1 MTATRGLEG
10 IVATTSSISSIIDDT
25 LTYVGYNIDDL
36 AEKASFEEIIYLLWH
51 LELPNAEQLQEL
63 KQQLADNM
71 ELPQEIIDSFKTYPI
86 NKVHPMAALRTAV
99 SALGLYDEEA
109 DVMEK
114 EANYRKA
121 IRLQAKMPTI
131 VAAFARVRK
140 GLTPIAPRK
149 DLSFAENFLYMLNGK
164 EPEQIEIEAFN
175 KALVL
180 HADHELNASTFTARV
195 CVATLSDV
203 YSGVTA
209 AIGALKGPLHGGANE
224 QVMKMLT
231 EIGSPENAEQY
242 VLDKLS
248 KKEKIMGF
256 GHRVYRQGDPRAKHL
271 QEMSKKLTE
280 ITGEPQWYEISAKVH
295 EVFTSQKPLP
305 PNVDFYSAS
314 VYHSLGIDHDL
325 FTPIFAVSRVSGW
338 LAHILEQYENNR
350 LIRPRAEYTGPG
362 LRKYVPV
369 DERN

>member
-1 MTATRGLEG
+1 MTATRGLENV
-10 IVATTSSISSIIDDT
+10 VATTSSISSIIDDT

-36 AEKASFEEIIYLLWH
+36 TENASFEEIIYLLWH
-51 LELPNAEQLQEL
+51 LRLPKENELAEL

-71 ELPQEIIDSFKTYPI
+71 AVPDEVIAQIKAMPVD
-86 NKVHPMAALRTAV
+86 KVHPMAAVRTAV
-99 SALGLYDEEA
+99 SALGLFDEEA
-109 DVMEK
+109 DVMEE

-121 IRLQAKMPTI
+121 VRLQAKIATI
-131 VAAFARVRK
+131 VTAFARIRK
-140 GLTPIAPRK
+140 GQEPVEPKA
-149 DLSFAENFLYMLNGK
+149 DLSFAANFLYMMNG
-164 EPEQIEIEAFN
+164 EMPEDIEVEAMN

-224 QVMKMLT
+224 QVMKTLT
-231 EIGSPENAEQY
+231 EIGSVENVES
-242 VLDKLS
+242 VIRKKLEN
-248 KKEKIMGF
+248 KEKIMGF
-256 GHRVYRQGDPRAKHL
+256 GHRVYQQGDPRAKHL
-271 QEMSKKLTE
+271 REMSKKLTE
-280 ITGEPQWYEISAKVH
+280 LRGESKWYEMSIKIEEIV
-295 EVFTSQKPLP
+295 TSEKKLP

-338 LAHILEQYENNR
+338 LAHILEQYSNNR

-362 LRKYVPV
+362 MQEYVPV
-369 DERN
+369 EKR